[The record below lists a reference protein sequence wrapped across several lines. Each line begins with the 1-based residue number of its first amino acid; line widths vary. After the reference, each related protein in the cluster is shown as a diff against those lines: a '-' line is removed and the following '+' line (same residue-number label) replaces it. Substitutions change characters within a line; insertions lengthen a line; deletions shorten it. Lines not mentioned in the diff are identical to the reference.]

1 MKPSFSRARAVVGL
15 LALGGA
21 IAILSGGSAL
31 AADDSTYKAA
41 RELADKIQ
49 SMTQGGG
56 GATGVKAATEPLPK
70 VDPCS
75 LLTGAEVR
83 QYFPKAK
90 APVRERDREKYG
102 ITACIWDHPAGRLVL
117 QLTLGAEPGSSNDE
131 AQGLV
136 LGFVDP
142 LKPGVREQVRIEKID
157 GVGSEAAA
165 VVEKADEKRG
175 ILSDAAY
182 LYTQRGDVQLLVAA
196 VDLARGDRSAAL
208 NTLREIGRIAA
219 GRL

>member
-1 MKPSFSRARAVVGL
+1 MKTPFSRVGAFAGL
-15 LALGGA
+15 LALA
-21 IAILSGGSAL
+21 TAFALSAGRSAQ
-31 AADDSTYKAA
+31 AAEDQTYKAA

-49 SMTQGGG
+49 SMTQGGAG
-56 GATGVKAATEPLPK
+56 GAGVKPAAEPLPK
-70 VDPCS
+70 ADPCS
-75 LLTGAEVR
+75 LLTSAEAR

-90 APVRERDREKYG
+90 ASARERDREKYG

-117 QLTLGAEPGSSNDE
+117 QLTLGAKPGSSNE
-131 AQGLV
+131 ETQGLV
-136 LGFVDP
+136 SGFVDP
-142 LKPGVREQVRIEKID
+142 FKPAAQAQVRIEKID

-182 LYTQRGDVQLLVAA
+182 LYTQRGDVQLLVMA
-196 VDLARGDRSAAL
+196 VDLARGDRTAAL
-208 NTLREIGRIAA
+208 KTLREIGRVAV